1 MSCADVAVVSMHCWK
16 FLFQNASRSFLLFL
30 NSKCLF
36 LAMCSSMRSWSS
48 QLEIPAEKYVA
59 CTIKSLPE
67 VHETFEGPICAGVA
81 EKQEFHYLIAID
93 V

>member
-1 MSCADVAVVSMHCWK
+1 
-16 FLFQNASRSFLLFL
+16 
-30 NSKCLF
+30 
-36 LAMCSSMRSWSS
+36 MCSSMRSWSS